1 MNLQAYQIDILQKY
15 IEGDIGK
22 VQCKSV
28 SVSQVEILRNKL
40 RVLRELNVTLLSRK
54 HNEAECYQTC
64 TLSPEL
70 PQIYGVWNKD
80 QAF

>member
-40 RVLRELNVTLLSRK
+40 RVLRELNVTLENTMRLSATRPV
-54 HNEAECYQTC
+54 H
-64 TLSPEL
+64 
-70 PQIYGVWNKD
+70 
-80 QAF
+80 